1 MISPVF
7 FLLFWFVILTKLLF
21 LRNVNA
27 KLHKVL
33 FKNFYIFLTDEP
45 QWHLIQ
51 KLEICSQ
58 RKMRIKILVCM
69 HTTSLKH
76 QRFAFSYSA
85 IFSVFPCGIKKY
97 SFRKR
102 NVQRQTKKKNLFSR
116 WHTRRSEERSI
127 SRADRCGVLRN
138 YSRLFRHV
146 TYFGEI
152 LRTISEEIRSG
163 NGHSESKQTPPA
175 F

>member
-102 NVQRQTKKKNLFSR
+102 NVQRQTKKKTFLVGGTLGGLKNVASR
-116 WHTRRSEERSI
+116 GLTAVGSSGITVDSLDTSLISVRSW
-127 SRADRCGVLRN
+127 GQ
-138 YSRLFRHV
+138 YQ
-146 TYFGEI
+146 
-152 LRTISEEIRSG
+152 
-163 NGHSESKQTPPA
+163 KK
-175 F
+175 